1 MTDRGRKVVA
11 RVAMVAAG
19 LFVIYLL
26 ANFFIFSPAGE
37 LDDREARLR
46 REVRLLDRKNDRE
59 VRYLAMLRKYA
70 AATYGDDPVKVSEDI
85 RVRLDKMAEASG
97 MRRDGTARPVTG
109 RSRPNAYRE
118 IGWQVDLVGTLDQAV
133 DLLYLL
139 HEDPYL
145 HRLEGLSI
153 VPQRDGRAVDLA
165 FRYMTIVLDED
176 LLEMQRK
183 VGGETKTINVATNT
197 VDEASLPGLADNP
210 DRDEYDLIVSRNIFR
225 PYIQKKR
232 RPEPRVAQERPQPAR
247 PQREPDRNRFKVV
260 SLTDWGDSSDISVK
274 DTETGQIRRY
284 NLGDPLAGGR
294 IVMVDYRTMP
304 RPDDPELLS
313 TSRVIMRLGE
323 DYFAIELGESLASKH
338 RLDAAQLP
346 EELRS
351 K

>member
-1 MTDRGRKVVA
+1 MTKRGRKIVA
-11 RVAMVAAG
+11 RVVMVAAG

-26 ANFFIFSPAGE
+26 ASFCIVSPAGE
-37 LDDREARLR
+37 LAAREARLR
-46 REVRLLDRKNDRE
+46 RELRLLDRKNDRE
-59 VRYLAMLRKYA
+59 ARYLAMLGKYA

-85 RVRLDKMAEASG
+85 RVRLDRMVEASG

-118 IGWQVDLVGTLDQAV
+118 IGWQVDLVGTLGQAV
-133 DLLYLL
+133 DLLYVLQK
-139 HEDPYL
+139 DPYV

-165 FRYMTIVLDED
+165 FRYMTIVLDEA

-183 VGGETKTINVATNT
+183 VGGTTKTIRMSTNA

-210 DRDEYDLIVSRNIFR
+210 GRAEYGLIAARNIFR
-225 PYIQKKR
+225 PYIQKKS
-232 RPEPRVAQERPQPAR
+232 RPDTPVARKRSKPAPSPRKS
-247 PQREPDRNRFKVV
+247 DRNRFKVV
-260 SLTDWGDSSDISVK
+260 SLTDWGDCSDISVK
-274 DTETGQIRRY
+274 DTETGTIRRY
-284 NLGDPLAGGR
+284 NLGDPLAGGK
-294 IVMVDYRTMP
+294 IVMVDYRIMP

-323 DYFAIELGESLASKH
+323 DYVAIELGESLASKH

-346 EELRS
+346 EELRR